1 MGQVTLKTTVKL
13 RAKGAGI
20 SHSRMDVA
28 VRDLTTVID
37 EPTERG
43 GTNLGVT
50 PTDTALA
57 ALAGCTNVIGN
68 KCAEKLGI
76 DAGHIHVDIV
86 CDFDRRGVTLSEE
99 IETPFVA
106 LIQRVTCTG
115 SATKEELAKLGD
127 EVAKYCPLAK
137 LFINAGTEVTTTWD
151 KA

>member
-1 MGQVTLKTTVKL
+1 MGQVKLKTTVKL
-13 RAKGAGI
+13 RAKGTGF

-28 VRDLTTVID
+28 VRDLTSTID

-43 GTNLGVT
+43 GTNLGLT
-50 PTDTALA
+50 PTDTAIA

-76 DAGHIHVDIV
+76 DAGNIHVEIN
-86 CDFDRRGVTLSEE
+86 CDFDRRGVTLAEE

-106 LIQRVTCTG
+106 LNQRVTCTG
-115 SATKEELAKLGD
+115 SATKEELAQLGED
-127 EVAKYCPLAK
+127 VAKYCPLSK
-137 LFINAGTEVTTTWD
+137 LFINSGTQVTTTWA